1 MTASAEG
8 PFRPARWLAN
18 RHVQTLLPALGVVRT
33 PRPAFRREIV
43 PLPDGDSLAADWLD
57 VETPADDAPLV
68 IVLHG
73 LEGSSDSSY
82 ARGLCGAA
90 ADAGWPSVVMHFRDC
105 GDHRNRLSRRYH
117 AGETGDIECFVEH
130 VLSRHAGR
138 RLLMAGY
145 SLGGNAL
152 LKYLGENG
160 DTAPAHAAIAVSV
173 PFELQKASDAISQGF
188 SKFYR
193 WHLMRNMKRA
203 LRRKFPP
210 DTDLF
215 DYEAAM
221 AARDFETFDDLVT
234 APLHGFRDVHDY
246 YESQSCRQYLSRI
259 AVPTLIIHAI
269 DDPFMSRDM
278 IPEAPEL
285 SREVALELPAHGGHV
300 GFVHGPPW
308 ALRPWLPGR
317 MIARYRQ
324 TLETQD

>member
-1 MTASAEG
+1 MTASGEA
-8 PFRPARWLAN
+8 PFRPSRWLAN
-18 RHVQTLLPALGVVRT
+18 RHVQTLLPALGVVPN

-57 VETPADDAPLV
+57 VAAPDANAPLLV
-68 IVLHG
+68 VLHG

-82 ARGLCGAA
+82 ARDLCDAA
-90 ADAGWPSVVMHFRDC
+90 ANSGWPSVVMHFRDC

-117 AGETGDIECFVEH
+117 AGETGDIERFLEH
-130 VLSRHAGR
+130 ARGRHPGR
-138 RLLMAGY
+138 GLLMAGY

-160 DTAPAHAAIAVSV
+160 DAAPVQAAIAVSV
-173 PFELQKASDAISQGF
+173 PFELQKASEAISKGF
-188 SKFYR
+188 SRFYR

-234 APLHGFRDVHDY
+234 APLHGFRDVRHY
-246 YESQSCRQYLSRI
+246 YESQSCRQYLERI
-259 AVPTLIIHAI
+259 AVPTLIIHAL
-269 DDPFMSRDM
+269 DDPFMSLDM
-278 IPEAPEL
+278 IPEAWEL
-285 SREVALELPAHGGHV
+285 SPSVALELPARGGHV
-300 GFVHGPPW
+300 GFIDGPPW

-317 MIARYRQ
+317 MMARYRAV
-324 TLETQD
+324 LGA